1 MEQYNVEG
9 MSCAACVAHVEKAV
23 RGVDGVSDVCVNL
36 LTNSMTVEGS
46 AASDAICDA
55 VEKAGYHAALKADLD
70 LESLG
75 GDFEDTATPKMVRR
89 LLLSVLFL
97 LPILYVSM
105 GAMMWNWP
113 LPSFLDSHFKMGLF
127 EMTFSFIVIL
137 INRKFFTSGI
147 AGVLHGA
154 PNMDTLVALGSGI
167 SFFYSIYALY
177 AGKPDLYFESAAM
190 ILTLITVG
198 KTLESYSK
206 GKTTGALKGL
216 MDLTPDTAVVIVE
229 DEEVTVPV
237 SSLKIGD
244 IFVLRPGMA
253 IPTDGIVI
261 EGESAVDESAL
272 TGESIPVDKK
282 EGDGV
287 TGGTMNVSG
296 FLKGRVTSVGSD
308 TTLSK
313 IVQMVSDAS
322 ATKAP
327 IAKIADK
334 VAGVFV
340 PVVLIIAAVTALV
353 WIICGASFEEA
364 LTHGITV
371 LVISCPCAL
380 GLATPVA
387 IMVGNGLGAK
397 NGILYKTSVAL
408 ETAGRAQIV
417 VLDKTGTVTTG
428 MPKVTDVISFSSE
441 DVLLKVAYSLEE
453 KSDHPLAKAVCA
465 YADEKRVALQ
475 EVTAFENL
483 SGKGLKG
490 TLDCEICYGAKED
503 FIASVVGNDAVAEFK
518 KSHSIDDYL
527 SEGKTPLYFS
537 KGKDLLGVIFVA
549 DVIKEEAPSAI
560 LELKQM
566 GIHTVMLTGDN
577 EKTAASIGKKAGVDE
592 IIANVLPN
600 GKDAVIQK
608 LQAFGKVIM
617 VGDGINDAPALTR
630 ADVGFAIGAGT
641 DIAMDAADVVL
652 VNSKLFDVPAAIRLS
667 KHVIRNIHENLF
679 WAFFYNV
686 IGIPLAAGLMI
697 PITGW
702 TLTPM
707 FGAAAM
713 SLSSFCVVMNALRLN
728 LMDIKK
734 AGVFE
739 KQSAY
744 ENKCLMEKTEMITEE
759 KTMTK
764 EISINGMMC
773 PNCEKHVR
781 KALESLEGVSEVT
794 KVSHEENIAVVET
807 VGDVSSEVI
816 KAAVEEAGYE
826 FVSVK

>member
-334 VAGVFV
+334 VAGVFG

>member
-206 GKTTGALKGL
+206 GKTTSALKGL

-353 WIICGASFEEA
+353 WIFCGAPFEEA

-577 EKTAASIGKKAGVDE
+577 EKTAASIGKKAKVDE

-652 VNSKLFDVPAAIRLS
+652 VNSKLSDVPAAIRLS

-734 AGVFE
+734 AGTFE

-744 ENKCLMEKTEMITEE
+744 ENKCLVEKTEMITEE

-807 VGDVSSEVI
+807 VGDVSSDVI

>member
-70 LESLG
+70 LGSSG

-206 GKTTGALKGL
+206 GKTTSALKGL
-216 MDLTPDTAVVIVE
+216 MDLTPDTAVVIAR

-237 SSLKIGD
+237 SSLKTGD
-244 IFVLRPGMA
+244 VFVLRPGMA

-353 WIICGASFEEA
+353 WIFCGAPFEEA

-408 ETAGRAQIV
+408 ETAGRAEIV
-417 VLDKTGTVTTG
+417 VLDKTGTVTSG

-503 FIASVVGNDAVAEFK
+503 FIASLVGNDTVAELK

-537 KGKDLLGVIFVA
+537 KGKELLGVIFVA

-652 VNSKLFDVPAAIRLS
+652 VNSKLSDVPAAIRLS

-734 AGVFE
+734 AGAFE
-739 KQSAY
+739 KQSAF
-744 ENKCLMEKTEMITEE
+744 ENKCLVEKTEMITEE

-807 VGDVSSEVI
+807 VGDVSSDVI

>member
-55 VEKAGYHAALKADLD
+55 VEKAGYHAALKRDLD
-70 LESLG
+70 LGSSG

-206 GKTTGALKGL
+206 GKTTSALKGL
-216 MDLTPDTAVVIVE
+216 MDLTPDTAVVIVG

-237 SSLKIGD
+237 SSLKKGD

-353 WIICGASFEEA
+353 WIFCGAPFEEA

-490 TLDCEICYGAKED
+490 TVESEICYGAKED

-537 KGKDLLGVIFVA
+537 KGKELLGVIFVA

-652 VNSKLFDVPAAIRLS
+652 VNSKLSDVPAAIRLS
-667 KHVIRNIHENLF
+667 KLVIRNIHENLF

-734 AGVFE
+734 AGAFE

-744 ENKCLMEKTEMITEE
+744 ENKCLVEKTEMITEE
-759 KTMTK
+759 KNMTK

-781 KALESLEGVSEVT
+781 KALESIEGVSEVT

-807 VGDVSSEVI
+807 VGDVSSDVI

>member
-23 RGVDGVSDVCVNL
+23 RDVDGVSDVCVNL

-55 VEKAGYHAALKADLD
+55 VEKAGYHAALKADSD
-70 LESLG
+70 PGSSG

-89 LLLSVLFL
+89 LLLSILFL

-167 SFFYSIYALY
+167 SFFYSIYVLY

-206 GKTTGALKGL
+206 GKTTSALKGL
-216 MDLTPDTAVVIVE
+216 MDLTPDTAVVIVG

-237 SSLKIGD
+237 SSLKTGD

-353 WIICGASFEEA
+353 WIFCGAPFEEA

-428 MPKVTDVISFSSE
+428 MPKVTDVIPFSSE

-503 FIASVVGNDAVAEFK
+503 FIASVVGSDTVAEFK
-518 KSHSIDDYL
+518 NSHSIDDYL

-537 KGKDLLGVIFVA
+537 KGKELLGVIFVA

-600 GKDAVIQK
+600 GKNAVIQK

-652 VNSKLFDVPAAIRLS
+652 VNSKLSDVPAAIRLS
-667 KHVIRNIHENLF
+667 KLVIRNIHENLF

-734 AGVFE
+734 AGAFE

-744 ENKCLMEKTEMITEE
+744 ENKCLVEKTEMITEE

-794 KVSHEENIAVVET
+794 KVSYEENIAVVET
-807 VGDVSSEVI
+807 VGNVSSDVI

>member
-70 LESLG
+70 LGSLG

-167 SFFYSIYALY
+167 SFFYSIYALF
-177 AGKPDLYFESAAM
+177 AEKPDLYFESAAM

-206 GKTTGALKGL
+206 GKTTSALKGL
-216 MDLTPDTAVVIVE
+216 MDLTPDTAVVIVG
-229 DEEVTVPV
+229 DEEATVPV

-244 IFVLRPGMA
+244 VFVLRPGMA

-353 WIICGASFEEA
+353 WIFCGAPFEEA

-490 TLDCEICYGAKED
+490 TLDYEICYGAKED

-537 KGKDLLGVIFVA
+537 KGKELLGVIFVA

-652 VNSKLFDVPAAIRLS
+652 VNSKLSDVPAAIRLS
-667 KHVIRNIHENLF
+667 KLVIRNIHENLF

-734 AGVFE
+734 AGAFE
-739 KQSAY
+739 KQSAF
-744 ENKCLMEKTEMITEE
+744 ENKCLVEKTEMITEE

-807 VGDVSSEVI
+807 VGDVSSDVI

>member
-70 LESLG
+70 LGSLG

-147 AGVLHGA
+147 AGALHGA

-206 GKTTGALKGL
+206 GKTTSALKGL
-216 MDLTPDTAVVIVE
+216 MDLTPDTAVVIVG

-244 IFVLRPGMA
+244 VFVLRPGMA

-353 WIICGASFEEA
+353 WIFCGAPFEEA

-490 TLDCEICYGAKED
+490 RVESEICYGAKED

-537 KGKDLLGVIFVA
+537 KGKELLGVIFVA

-652 VNSKLFDVPAAIRLS
+652 VNSKLSDVPAAIRLS
-667 KHVIRNIHENLF
+667 KLVIRNIHENLF

-734 AGVFE
+734 AGAFE
-739 KQSAY
+739 KQSAF
-744 ENKCLMEKTEMITEE
+744 ENKCLVEKTEMITEE

-773 PNCEKHVR
+773 QNCEKHVR

-807 VGDVSSEVI
+807 VGDVSSDVI